1 MLMIALFEH
10 VNNNLCMT
18 YRGNRFEVG
27 ELKGLGMV
35 FEAIDTM
42 EAQGLTLVD
51 EVMAGKSHRRRLH
64 KDAIQSG
71 VEPNYLL
78 QATFSPPEQEG
89 KRYIT
94 AYLIEESNRLLGEM
108 VLPGI
113 VEIDK
118 GGINGFNEML
128 PGHAFG
134 STGRTEDDMADVY
147 MPWLRTQ
154 WTEGRK
160 NLMFYCG
167 ILPPKTRRFLDDY
180 PQEWD
185 TKSMRSGLVV
195 FTPSPVEMQAH

>member
-42 EAQGLTLVD
+42 EAQGLTIVD
-51 EVMAGKSHRRRLH
+51 EVMAGRSHRRRLQ
-64 KDAIQSG
+64 KGAVEG
-71 VEPNYLL
+71 EEPNYLL
-78 QATFSPPEQEG
+78 QATFSPPEEEG
-89 KRYIT
+89 KRYRT
-94 AYLIEESNRLLGEM
+94 AYLLEESNRLLGEM
-108 VLPGI
+108 ILPGE
-113 VEIDK
+113 VVIDK
-118 GGINGFNEML
+118 GGINGYDETL

-147 MPWLRTQ
+147 MPWLQSR
-154 WTEGRK
+154 WSEHGK
-160 NLMFYCG
+160 DLMLFCG
-167 ILPPKTRRFLDDY
+167 ILPPKTRRLLDDY

-185 TKSMRSGLVV
+185 TKSMRKGLVV
-195 FTPSPVEMQAH
+195 FTPSPKDMKSH